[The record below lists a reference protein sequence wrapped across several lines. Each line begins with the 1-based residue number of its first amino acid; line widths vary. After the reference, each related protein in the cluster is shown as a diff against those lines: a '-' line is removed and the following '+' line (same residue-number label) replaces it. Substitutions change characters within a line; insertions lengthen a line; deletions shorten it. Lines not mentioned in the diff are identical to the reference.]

1 MALKATIFRSRLQ
14 ITDLDRNY
22 YQAHTLTLA
31 RHPSET
37 DERMM
42 VRLLAFARHASDTLA
57 FSRGLSTV
65 EEPDLWQHGPAGDVE
80 LWIDLGQPDEK
91 RIRKACSLARQ
102 VCVYCY
108 SGHSAVLWWERLR
121 NRLGKLHNLTVI
133 NLPTPAG
140 TALAGLARRSMQL
153 QCTIQDGQLWLG
165 DGQCSVEVNPEIWLQ
180 PPS

>member
-1 MALKATIFRSRLQ
+1 M
-14 ITDLDRNY
+14 
-22 YQAHTLTLA
+22 
-31 RHPSET
+31 
-37 DERMM
+37 
-42 VRLLAFARHASDTLA
+42 
-57 FSRGLSTV
+57 
-65 EEPDLWQHGPAGDVE
+65 
-80 LWIDLGQPDEK
+80 
-91 RIRKACSLARQ
+91 
-102 VCVYCY
+102 
-108 SGHSAVLWWERLR
+108 LWWERLR